1 MTRQEFSILAKSIKT
16 IYPKENILNTQEEFT
31 LWFEMLEDIPYKVAS
46 AGLKKWV
53 MLNRWAPS
61 ISDMRAMSVESYGQ
75 NVNEWEEEW
84 DKVTEAIGKYGYYQS
99 DKALKSLPDLTRTI
113 VKRLGFRNLCMSE
126 NISIERAN
134 FRDIYNRE
142 AEKIKK
148 DNILSNDLKSE
159 IQQIG
164 QSAVLGIEEQ
174 G

>member
-16 IYPKENILNTQEEFT
+16 IYPKENILNAPEEFA
-31 LWFEMLEDIPYKVAS
+31 LWFEMLEDIPYKVAA

-84 DKVTEAIGKYGYYQS
+84 DKVTCAIAKYGYYRTEE
-99 DKALKSLPDLTRTI
+99 ALDTLPDLTRTI

-142 AEKIKK
+142 IEKVKQDNVLSQSLKAEIER
-148 DNILSNDLKSE
+148 LS
-159 IQQIG
+159 
-164 QSAVLGIEEQ
+164 QSTVLGIEEQ
-174 G
+174 